1 MVVGKRPGELVDRLV
16 VEAVDKPFEEVAG
29 KQLEELGQDRCFE
42 QFGLDI
48 GKRKWIVQIEPSR
61 ALEGST

>member
-16 VEAVDKPFEEVAG
+16 VEAVDKQLEEVAG

-48 GKRKWIVQIEPSR
+48 GERKWIVQIEPSR